1 MSVLQ
6 RIRENVPLAPMTT
19 LGVGGPARFFLDA
32 EDEETVFE
40 ALGWAWKNG
49 VSATVLG
56 GGSNVLVGDRGIEG
70 LVVRVRLRGVKDV
83 SSDGGTSGAR
93 RNLLEAGAGEELDS
107 LVETCVKAGLA
118 GLECLSGIPGYV
130 GATPIQNVGAY
141 GQEICETIVSVRVM
155 DRATRETEVFDNRSC
170 RFSYRSSIFKEDLR
184 DQYVVLAVTLGL
196 SPGGL
201 PALKYPELSRELAS
215 RGGDPR
221 SLADVRQTVLA
232 IRRSKSMVLDP
243 ADPNQK
249 SAGSFFVNP
258 VVPPE
263 IASAIE
269 QQALSRATAPM
280 PRFAAGANV
289 KLSAAWLVEQAGWS
303 KGTSDGPVG
312 ISTRHALAIVNR
324 GGATSA
330 QILGFAS
337 RVRDAVRT
345 RFGIGLA
352 HEPVL
357 IGFSEEEASVLK

>member
-1 MSVLQ
+1 MVMSVLQ

-32 EDEETVFE
+32 GDEETVVE
-40 ALGWAWKNG
+40 ALEWAWKNG

-83 SSDGGTSGAR
+83 SSGAR
-93 RNLLEAGAGEELDS
+93 RNLLEIGAGEELDS
-107 LVETCVKAGLA
+107 LVETCVQAGLA

-184 DQYVVLAVTLGL
+184 DQYVVLAVTLRL

-201 PALKYPELSRELAS
+201 PALRYPELSRELGL
-215 RGGDPR
+215 RGGDPG

-232 IRRSKSMVLDP
+232 IRRSKSMVLD
-243 ADPNQK
+243 AHDPNHR

-258 VVPPE
+258 VVSPE
-263 IASAIE
+263 IASVIE
-269 QQALSRATAPM
+269 QQALSRIAAPM

-289 KLSAAWLVEQAGWS
+289 KLSAAWLIEQAGWS
-303 KGTSDGPVG
+303 KGTADGPVG

-352 HEPVL
+352 LEPVL
-357 IGFSEEEASVLK
+357 IGFSEEEASVLR